1 MITHAPRL
9 LSLLVLL
16 TLASLATGCG
26 PLLSTVLIQQ
36 AATELEGAKAA
47 RAEEFAPYEFTG
59 AELYLDKARE
69 QQGYAEF
76 APAVDFAYKARE
88 LARKG
93 KEKALA
99 KRNEAPPNVLIEKSA
114 PGQTST
120 PNVIITPTN

>member
-1 MITHAPRL
+1 MKTHAPRL
-9 LSLLVLL
+9 LALMTLL
-16 TLASLATGCG
+16 TLGLLTTGCG

-47 RAEEFAPYEFTG
+47 RAEQYAPYEFTG
-59 AELYLDKARE
+59 ATLYLDKARE

-99 KRNEAPPNVLIEKSA
+99 KRNEAPPNVLIEKNA
-114 PGQTST
+114 PRPNNA

>member
-1 MITHAPRL
+1 MKTQAPRL
-9 LSLLVLL
+9 IAITALL
-16 TLASLATGCG
+16 TLSLFASGCG

-47 RAEEFAPYEFTG
+47 RAEEYAPYEFTG
-59 AELYLDKARE
+59 ASLYLDKARE

-99 KRNEAPPNVLIEKSA
+99 KRNEAPPNVLIEKRA
-114 PGQTST
+114 PGQNTN
-120 PNVIITPTN
+120 PKVIITPTN

>member
-1 MITHAPRL
+1 MKRPSVR
-9 LSLLVLL
+9 LLVLAL
-16 TLASLATGCG
+16 TLLAGLFTSGCG

-47 RAEEFAPYEFTG
+47 RAEQFAPYEYTG
-59 AELYLDKARE
+59 AELYLEKARE

-76 APAVDFAYKARE
+76 APAVDFAFKARE

-99 KRNEAPPNVLIEKSA
+99 KRNEAPPNVIIEKNA
-114 PGQTST
+114 PAAQDAPTI
-120 PNVIITPTN
+120 IITPTN